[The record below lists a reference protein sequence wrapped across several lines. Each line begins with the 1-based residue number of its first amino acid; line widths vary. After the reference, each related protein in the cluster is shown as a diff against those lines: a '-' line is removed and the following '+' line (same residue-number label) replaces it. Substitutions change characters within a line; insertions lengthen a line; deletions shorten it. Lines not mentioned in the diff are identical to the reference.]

1 MKANAKDI
9 IVQSYNL
16 VVSDETLTKWRM
28 KNNDVSMSDE
38 KLRAKLLKERI
49 ADLIGHA
56 GAKDSY
62 FIYGRGTVRYAVNVS
77 FSVCLLISV

>member
-9 IVQSYNL
+9 VVLSYNL
-16 VVSDETLTKWRM
+16 VISDEMLTKWRTQ
-28 KNNDVSMSDE
+28 NSDVSMSDE

-49 ADLIGHA
+49 ASLIGHA

-62 FIYGRGTVRYAVNVS
+62 FIYGRGTVRHAIYVL
-77 FSVCLLISV
+77 FSTACSP